1 MKSRWKK
8 TSLALL
14 FWDLFI
20 GLGALYGAAMMELAP
35 DGHLLRMEALLP
47 YFQVLPLAEYLYQ
60 DYVFPGMALFLV
72 NCVPNLIASVLLIG
86 RKKAGIILSMVCGM
100 LLNAWIV
107 IQLVIFPSNF
117 LSNSYFVFSFIQ
129 FFTAYAALV
138 FYSQEHNVIDRDA
151 YRNAGKDRTRAVVYF
166 SRLGTTESIAYE
178 EADMTGAVIIK
189 LESTERTEGTLG
201 FWWCGRF
208 AMHRW
213 PMPIKPVDVSAFDE
227 VTICTPMWV
236 FHISA
241 PVRQFC
247 IDNRGK
253 IKKVNFILTHFQPV
267 SYRGAVKEMED
278 LLGIRHTSASSY
290 GTRLGKTRERWF

>member
-1 MKSRWKK
+1 MKSRWRITAK
-8 TSLALL
+8 AVL

-20 GLGALYGAAMMELAP
+20 GLGALWGASLMELAP
-35 DGHLLRMEALLP
+35 DGHLLHMEAMIP

-60 DYVFPGMALFLV
+60 DYVFPGIALFLI
-72 NCVPNLIASVLLIG
+72 NGVPNLIASYLLI
-86 RKKAGIILSMVCGM
+86 RKKKSGIVLSMACGL

-117 LSNSYFVFSFIQ
+117 LSNSYFAFSFVQ

-138 FYSQEHNVIDRDA
+138 FYSQEHNNIDRESYKNTGSD
-151 YRNAGKDRTRAVVYF
+151 KSKAVVYF
-166 SRLGTTESIAYE
+166 SRLGTTERIAYE
-178 EADMTGAVIIK
+178 EADRTGAVIIR

-213 PMPIKPVDVSAFDE
+213 PMPIKHVDASSFDE
-227 VTICTPMWV
+227 VTICTPIWV
-236 FHISA
+236 FHIAA

-247 IDNRGK
+247 LENRGK
-253 IKKVNFILTHFQPV
+253 IKRVNYILTHFQPV
-267 SYRGAVKEMED
+267 GYKGALKEMD
-278 LLGIRHTSASSY
+278 KLLDMKHSAAASY
-290 GTRLGKTRERWF
+290 GTRLGKKRERWF